1 MPKLFRELERGRE
14 RVKTVWVKRA
24 LGVHSLQ
31 QIHTACARSSEMVK
45 VKTAHYVHIT
55 VHCTFVFR
63 MLAEGP
69 RLSDISPPTMMSSY
83 SQPGQ
88 QHGMTTHETHSM
100 SNHQV
105 PPHPQSGMG
114 TQQFLQNG
122 IETQPQYTGMQPQA
136 TFQSLPPQSGIGTQ
150 LQTGMGM
157 QQSGMGTQV
166 QHGMGTQVQHG
177 TGTQQHGMF
186 PGQQS
191 VLMSGVQQNGMTT
204 APPQTGMG
212 TEHQYTVYSTNPRQ
226 YTTTHEVMHVYDIV
240 HLSDCS

>member
-1 MPKLFRELERGRE
+1 
-14 RVKTVWVKRA
+14 
-24 LGVHSLQ
+24 
-31 QIHTACARSSEMVK
+31 
-45 VKTAHYVHIT
+45 
-55 VHCTFVFR
+55 

-69 RLSDISPPTMMSSY
+69 RLSDIATPAMMSSY

-122 IETQPQYTGMQPQA
+122 IGMQPQYTGIQPQA
-136 TFQSLPPQSGIGTQ
+136 TFQSLPPQS
-150 LQTGMGM
+150 GMGM

-166 QHGMGTQVQHG
+166 QHGMGTQ
-177 TGTQQHGMF
+177 QHGMF

-191 VLMSGVQQNGMTT
+191 VLTSGVQQNGMTT

-226 YTTTHEVMHVYDIV
+226 YTATHEVHNIDVPSLV
-240 HLSDCS
+240 RAS